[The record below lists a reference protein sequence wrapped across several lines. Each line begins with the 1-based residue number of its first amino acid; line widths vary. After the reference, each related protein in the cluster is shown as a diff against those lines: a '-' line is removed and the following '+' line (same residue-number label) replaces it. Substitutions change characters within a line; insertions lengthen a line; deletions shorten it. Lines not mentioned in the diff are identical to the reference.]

1 MQVQAILQSLQI
13 AQLSEFNL
21 HLVMQR
27 VVHSAKAGVD
37 KPAKALI
44 LASFGPVSL

>member
-1 MQVQAILQSLQI
+1 MQVQVTSQNLQI
-13 AQLSEFNL
+13 EQSSEFNQ
-21 HLVMQR
+21 HQVMQK

-44 LASFGPVSL
+44 LAGFSPVSL